1 MGALVV
7 AVLFLAVMAFLSKG
21 KDKWI
26 AFILV
31 SALLLGFSVLSL
43 FSIGLMVA
51 PLALFLLVFSL
62 LKLRRGKRERV
73 TS

>member
-21 KDKWI
+21 KDRWI